1 MTAAFDPD
9 SLEIPPV
16 SDAPIVGVF
25 GGTFDPIHFGHLQTV
40 SAVKAQLALPRIL
53 IVPAYIPPHRPPPV
67 AAPEHRLSMVQLAV
81 EKMPAFECDD
91 REFRRGGVS
100 YTVLTV
106 RELRQ
111 EFDQKPLCL
120 IVGMDSFL
128 DLPHWHRWT
137 EILESAHI
145 VVMHRPGWALPS
157 TRPDWWRD
165 AAQDDPDLLHQ
176 QPGGCVYCTSVP
188 AIDLTS
194 TGIRKRLVDT
204 AHVKDAL
211 PLSVLDYI
219 RIHRLYG

>member
-1 MTAAFDPD
+1 
-9 SLEIPPV
+9 
-16 SDAPIVGVF
+16 
-25 GGTFDPIHFGHLQTV
+25 
-40 SAVKAQLALPRIL
+40 
-53 IVPAYIPPHRPPPV
+53 
-67 AAPEHRLSMVQLAV
+67 MVQLAV
-81 EKMPAFECDD
+81 ENMPAFECDD
-91 REFRRGGVS
+91 REIRRGGVS

-106 RELRQ
+106 HELRQ
-111 EFDQKPLCL
+111 EFDQTPLCL
-120 IVGMDSFL
+120 IVGLDSFL

-145 VVMHRPGWALPS
+145 VVMHRPGWDFPS

-176 QPGGCVYCTSVP
+176 QPGGCVYCASVP

-194 TGIRKRLVDT
+194 TGIRKRLAGT

-211 PLSVLDYI
+211 PPSVLNYI